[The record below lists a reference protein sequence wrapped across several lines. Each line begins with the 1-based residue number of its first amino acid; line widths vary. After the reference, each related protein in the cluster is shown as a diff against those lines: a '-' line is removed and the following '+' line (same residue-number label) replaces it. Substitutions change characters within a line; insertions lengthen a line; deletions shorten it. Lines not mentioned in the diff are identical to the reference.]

1 MIPYHRIVLRS
12 NRRTKMSIQ
21 DCIPS
26 SRNVKI
32 ETEQATIETTR
43 WRKGRQL
50 INREGRNRKEKVEVE
65 RGRVRLSGKERR
77 HRGPRGGFFS
87 EAGTIPRIIKAG
99 LTGGRCQAF
108 GGSADRQRWT
118 HSSNSWQRPVIIINH
133 ECQEAARWLSVG
145 SRCREFSVSKVW
157 QGFSNRVLSSHS
169 PIPTGQ

>member
-1 MIPYHRIVLRS
+1 M
-12 NRRTKMSIQ
+12 
-21 DCIPS
+21 
-26 SRNVKI
+26 
-32 ETEQATIETTR
+32 
-43 WRKGRQL
+43 
-50 INREGRNRKEKVEVE
+50 E

-145 SRCREFSVSKVW
+145 SRCREFSVSKARFGK
-157 QGFSNRVLSSHS
+157 GFRTASFPRTRRFRPANKFAELIRLLCAFHPSLSVERLMAFFCHILGLFRVSYLSSRKLEKEACKS
-169 PIPTGQ
+169 SLPFFFFF